1 MSFIY
6 HYHLSQQDNNSTTMD
21 SDEECIKILRAVI
34 EEVKDDL
41 HLVRQLEGHLEDAF
55 KRLAHINCQTSMQR

>member
-1 MSFIY
+1 
-6 HYHLSQQDNNSTTMD
+6 MD

-55 KRLAHINCQTSMQR
+55 KRLFQLPNVYATMRTMRTWRAKTY